1 MYQSRNFNKLINSI
15 TINKVKTQLIKDNL
29 INISNKE
36 SVKKEPSKCPIDYN
50 NMICLKCGYD
60 FCNEDKN

>member
-1 MYQSRNFNKLINSI
+1 MYQSRQFNKLINSI
-15 TINKVKTQLIKDNL
+15 RINKIKPPLIKNTSI
-29 INISNKE
+29 INFNKE
-36 SVKKEPSKCPIDYN
+36 LTQKDQPKCPIDYN